1 MTIALW
7 FGFRCQALG
16 GATLVFAGCAYVV
29 FPFSNEEVRTG
40 ANGQGSLGMYECI
53 LVLGSGYGHGVGWMC
68 C

>member
-40 ANGQGSLGMYECI
+40 GTPSMGRAVWVCMNAY
-53 LVLGSGYGHGVGWMC
+53 
-68 C
+68 